1 MRAIRMTAPRWGP
14 TGSYRMRKHET
25 KTARLL
31 PVWAAICACGAMAGC
46 GGPKHV
52 PVAGKATLLDGKPLA
67 GLVISFNPDP
77 AKGNDA
83 RVACMGRIGA
93 NGDYSLISD
102 DGFKVTKGAR
112 LGWYKVTLSSPDDNF
127 IPANK
132 KYTDFRKT
140 DLRVEVVSEPQPG
153 AYDLKFA
160 K

>member
-1 MRAIRMTAPRWGP
+1 MRIFTATLRVLAVLC
-14 TGSYRMRKHET
+14 T
-25 KTARLL
+25 
-31 PVWAAICACGAMAGC
+31 CGALAAPGC

-52 PVAGKATLLDGKPLA
+52 PVAGTATMVDGKPLA
-67 GLVISFNPDP
+67 GLVISFNADP

-83 RVACMGRIGA
+83 RVACMGRIDA
-93 NGDYSLISD
+93 NGHYSLISD

-112 LGWYKVTLSSPDDNF
+112 LGWYKVTLSSPDDYQ

-140 DLRVEVVSEPQPG
+140 DLLVEVVAEPMPG

>member
-1 MRAIRMTAPRWGP
+1 MSNDEARNQPGSAGSSFDIRHSFVIRHSTFVILSFM
-14 TGSYRMRKHET
+14 
-25 KTARLL
+25 
-31 PVWAAICACGAMAGC
+31 AASGC
-46 GGPKHV
+46 GGPNHV
-52 PVAGKATLLDGKPLA
+52 PVAGKATMIDGKPLA

-93 NGDYSLISD
+93 NGDYALISD
-102 DGFKVTKGAR
+102 DGFKVTKGVR

-140 DLRVEVVSEPQPG
+140 DLAVEFVAEPQPG